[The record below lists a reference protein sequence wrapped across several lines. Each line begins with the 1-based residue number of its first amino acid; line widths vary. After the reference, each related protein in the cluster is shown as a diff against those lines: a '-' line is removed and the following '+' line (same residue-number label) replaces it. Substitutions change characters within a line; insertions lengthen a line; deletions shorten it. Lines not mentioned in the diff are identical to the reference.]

1 MNIYSVVPEK
11 KMCRKILPLLMRL
24 IQLIIRISKHILK
37 ILRKISDIIIKVLA
51 DNLIITAIA
60 AIKLLHINIL
70 SIIII
75 VNMKKSTPIRIKL
88 IVYARIIQY

>member
-1 MNIYSVVPEK
+1 MIRFIPLK
-11 KMCRKILPLLMRL
+11 LLLLLRQLHTILIL
-24 IQLIIRISKHILK
+24 KHILK